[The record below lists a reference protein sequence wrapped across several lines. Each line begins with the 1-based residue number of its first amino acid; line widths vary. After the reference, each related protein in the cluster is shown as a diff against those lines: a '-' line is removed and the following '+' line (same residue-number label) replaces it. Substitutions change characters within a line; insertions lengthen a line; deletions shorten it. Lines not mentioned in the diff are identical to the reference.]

1 MTKYEMIVM
10 DMDDTLLTSENE
22 VSPKTAQYLINLQ
35 EQGYHVVLASGRP
48 TEGMLPIA
56 KSLKL
61 NEHDSYVISYNG
73 GRTTRVKDDEL
84 EDEQSVSKQDF
95 DKIVDYCRENGLFI
109 LTYQDG
115 HIIYEGEHEYM
126 NIESELT
133 GLPMKKVDDVK
144 TFIQNPVPK
153 AMGVDYVPHIEEI
166 FQSLNGK
173 FNDNVDVTTS
183 KPYFLEFMAHG
194 VSKGNALKALCRKV
208 DVDISQTIA
217 FGDSLNDYSMIEEA
231 GYSVAMGNAKAE
243 LKEIADDVTLDHDS
257 DGIVVA
263 LEKILK

>member
-1 MTKYEMIVM
+1 
-10 DMDDTLLTSENE
+10 
-22 VSPKTAQYLINLQ
+22 
-35 EQGYHVVLASGRP
+35 
-48 TEGMLPIA
+48 
-56 KSLKL
+56 
-61 NEHDSYVISYNG
+61 
-73 GRTTRVKDDEL
+73 
-84 EDEQSVSKQDF
+84 
-95 DKIVDYCRENGLFI
+95 
-109 LTYQDG
+109 
-115 HIIYEGEHEYM
+115 
-126 NIESELT
+126 
-133 GLPMKKVDDVK
+133 
-144 TFIQNPVPK
+144 
-153 AMGVDYVPHIEEI
+153 MGVDYVPHIEEI

-263 LEKILK
+263 LEKY

>member
-1 MTKYEMIVM
+1 MTKYEMIIM

-95 DKIVDYCRENGLFI
+95 DKIVDYCRENDLFI

-194 VSKGNALKALCRKV
+194 VSKGNALKALCCKV
-208 DVDISQTIA
+208 DIDISQTIA

>member
-10 DMDDTLLTSENE
+10 DMDDTLLTSDNE
-22 VSPKTAQYLINLQ
+22 VSSKTAQYLINLQ
-35 EQGYHVVLASGRP
+35 EEGYHVVLASGRP

-56 KSLKL
+56 RSLKL

-73 GRTTRVKDDEL
+73 GRTTRVKDGEL
-84 EDEQSVSKQDF
+84 EDEKSVSKEDF
-95 DKIVDYCRENGLFI
+95 DKIVDFCRENNLFV

-115 HIIYEGEHEYM
+115 HIIYEGTHEYM

-133 GLPMKKVDDVK
+133 GLPMKKVDDIK
-144 TFIQNPVPK
+144 SFIQNPVPK

-166 FQSLNGK
+166 FQSLDGR
-173 FNDNVDVTTS
+173 FNEHVDVTTS

-194 VSKGNALKALCRKV
+194 VSKGNALRALCKKE
-208 DVDISQTIA
+208 DIDISKTIA
-217 FGDSLNDYSMIEEA
+217 FGDSLNDYSMIEA
-231 GYSVAMGNAKAE
+231 SGYSVAMGNAKEE
-243 LKEIADDVTLDHDS
+243 LKEAADYVTLDHDS
-257 DGIVVA
+257 DGIVAA

>member
-95 DKIVDYCRENGLFI
+95 DKIVDYCREWPVYLNLSRW
-109 LTYQDG
+109 TY
-115 HIIYEGEHEYM
+115 YLRREHEYM

-133 GLPMKKVDDVK
+133 GLPMKK
-144 TFIQNPVPK
+144 
-153 AMGVDYVPHIEEI
+153 
-166 FQSLNGK
+166 
-173 FNDNVDVTTS
+173 
-183 KPYFLEFMAHG
+183 
-194 VSKGNALKALCRKV
+194 
-208 DVDISQTIA
+208 
-217 FGDSLNDYSMIEEA
+217 SM
-231 GYSVAMGNAKAE
+231 M
-243 LKEIADDVTLDHDS
+243 
-257 DGIVVA
+257 
-263 LEKILK
+263 